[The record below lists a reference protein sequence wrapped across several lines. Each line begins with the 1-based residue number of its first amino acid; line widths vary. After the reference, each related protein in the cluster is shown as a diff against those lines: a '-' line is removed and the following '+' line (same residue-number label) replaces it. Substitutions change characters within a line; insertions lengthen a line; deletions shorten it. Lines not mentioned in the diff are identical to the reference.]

1 MLVVRKKTKAGE
13 GVLHMELPET
23 YQGKTLLV
31 TIKTEQDIAR
41 DLLLDTVRVDTRGY
55 VFDRDEIHGGR

>member
-13 GVLHMELPET
+13 GVLHMDLPET
-23 YQGKTLLV
+23 YQGKTLVV
-31 TIKTEQDIAR
+31 TIKTEQDVAR
-41 DLLLDTVRVDTRGY
+41 DLLLDTVRVDTLGY